1 MNTNK
6 KKLLSQLVPFIALFI
21 RSALAFSFLQIKHS
35 DGGEYQIFRLKS
47 EKKIWVMGVRMQFR
61 TSSRVSC

>member
-6 KKLLSQLVPFIALFI
+6 KKLLSQLVPSIALFI

-35 DGGEYQIFRLKS
+35 YGGEYQIFRLKS
-47 EKKIWVMGVRMQFR
+47 EKKKKGNE
-61 TSSRVSC
+61 S